1 MIDTSSQL
9 RVLSEVSRGLA
20 TFTSLDELVHYATQ
34 RTRDLFDAQ
43 GCALLLLD
51 RERGE
56 FYFPVASQRESGAPS
71 ESALSEVRF
80 PAESGIAGWVVAN
93 EQGALVVDTAN
104 DVRFYEGV
112 DRRTDMRTTS
122 LLCAPL
128 RTRAGIIGVIEVV
141 NPAAER
147 LAPADLEFLETLA
160 SIIGVAY
167 EKAALYREVEREA
180 LDLRRFCRMAGWGLA
195 TVAVLLGAAV
205 AFYHRARVLP
215 WSELPAARGMLLVL
229 LSLVLGGVLVAVG
242 HGWIVSR
249 SAPRA

>member
-1 MIDTSSQL
+1 M
-9 RVLSEVSRGLA
+9 LSDLSRGLA
-20 TFTSLDELVHYATQ
+20 TFTSLDELVHYATR
-34 RTRDLFDAQ
+34 RTRELFDAQ

-71 ESALSEVRF
+71 EAALSEVRF
-80 PAESGIAGWVVAN
+80 PADRGVAGWVVEN
-93 EQGALVVDTAN
+93 EQGALVADTAD

-112 DRRTDMRTTS
+112 DRRTDMQTKS

-141 NPAAER
+141 NPAPER
-147 LAPADLEFLETLA
+147 VAPADLEFLEALA
-160 SIIGVAY
+160 SIVGVAY
-167 EKAALYREVEREA
+167 EKADLYREVEREA

-195 TVAVLLGAAV
+195 VVAMLLGAAV

-215 WSELPAARGMLLVL
+215 WSELPGERGMLLALVCL
-229 LSLVLGGVLVAVG
+229 LLGAVLVAVG
-242 HGWIVSR
+242 NSWIISR
-249 SAPRA
+249 PTTRA